1 VVWCALNGR
10 VVRQLN
16 NLSCIALPYLLIC
29 RYSVDFDLK
38 KTVTE
43 ESVRRSEIVNTRKS
57 VKKLFEE
64 KYKLGAAKVEKKAA
78 SAYFFSKLRF

>member
-1 VVWCALNGR
+1 
-10 VVRQLN
+10 
-16 NLSCIALPYLLIC
+16 
-29 RYSVDFDLK
+29 LK
-38 KTVTE
+38 KSVTE
-43 ESVRRSEIVNTRKS
+43 DSLRRSEIVNTRKT